1 MEQILEIDE
10 FILLQNPIVGSHLI
24 YQFTKEYYSVKN
36 RGIKLPFSFM
46 VLPIAFSKDF
56 F

>member
-24 YQFTKEYYSVKN
+24 YQFTKEYYSVKQYF
-36 RGIKLPFSFM
+36 GKFLP
-46 VLPIAFSKDF
+46 KD
-56 F
+56 

>member
-36 RGIKLPFSFM
+36 NKCIYNRLLLNIL
-46 VLPIAFSKDF
+46 
-56 F
+56 